1 MVRIH
6 VGPPVRSRKSA
17 LRRAFSWSL
26 LGIASATVGML
37 RRKMLQALD
46 LAELLAETYSDE
58 ANGDRQNVRDLQPLE
73 LACLQLSYLR
83 PN

>member
-1 MVRIH
+1 
-6 VGPPVRSRKSA
+6 
-17 LRRAFSWSL
+17 
-26 LGIASATVGML
+26 ML